1 MSQKAGQGR
10 FVTQNAQKQKPI
22 IGLNSDMVCDK
33 TVRAILGM
41 IEKGGAELGNP
52 GNAAVVSL
60 TDNLVY

>member
-1 MSQKAGQGR
+1 MH
-10 FVTQNAQKQKPI
+10 I
-22 IGLNSDMVCDK
+22 IGLISVIACDK